1 MNSIRERKCRRE
13 NGNKRSPSPQLGDE
27 RHFAVFFARG
37 LEGNLHVLAQS
48 GEKVHEAFDGKGTRT
63 IAQQGRNVRLLD
75 AQNLSSFGLPEA
87 TLFNDAVDL
96 QRELCFQKLLFGVG
110 QTQVSKN
117 IPTAFYCLG
126 GSFCSRSH
134 VSSAFP
140 CGAVRLRPS
149 VVGSGPYLSSVW
161 RCPVSISSGR
171 RAKRRSPPENV
182 LCRQHATCRRADRRQ
197 FQAPIRLQTLSASLP
212 RDRSPLLGGI
222 QVHGQCRAAFREGS
236 SARLSGLSQPI

>member
-13 NGNKRSPSPQLGDE
+13 NGNKRSPQLGDE

-110 QTQVSKN
+110 QTEVSKN

-149 VVGSGPYLSSVW
+149 VGGSSPYLSSVW
-161 RCPVSISSGR
+161 RCLVSISSGR
-171 RAKRRSPPENV
+171 RAKRRSP
-182 LCRQHATCRRADRRQ
+182 
-197 FQAPIRLQTLSASLP
+197 
-212 RDRSPLLGGI
+212 
-222 QVHGQCRAAFREGS
+222 
-236 SARLSGLSQPI
+236 